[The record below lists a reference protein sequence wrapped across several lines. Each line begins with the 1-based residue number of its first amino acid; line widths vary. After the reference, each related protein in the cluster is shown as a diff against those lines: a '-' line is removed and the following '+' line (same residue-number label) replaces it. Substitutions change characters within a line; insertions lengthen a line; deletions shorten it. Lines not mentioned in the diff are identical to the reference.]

1 MKSLWSKAEAKAI
14 VEHYGAAGIGPDLA
28 LRVYTSRLLGGD
40 PRLVLHGG
48 GNTSVKTILPDLLGE
63 PAEVLCVKG
72 SGWDLGNIEPPGLPA
87 VRLAPLRK
95 LRERDALSDED
106 MVRIQR
112 ANLLDPGAPNPSVET
127 LLHAFLPHKFIDH
140 THATAVLSLADQPDA
155 AERCADL
162 YGPKAGIV
170 PYIMPGF
177 LLARKAAE
185 VFEAQPEV
193 EGLVLIKHGVFSF
206 GADAQE
212 AYERMIALVTAAE
225 ERLARGRKTVFAAAP
240 LPAEIADVAEIAPI
254 LRGACAL
261 PDTAAPGLYKRFVL
275 DFRSGPAV
283 RNFVDG
289 VEVKRYGLA
298 GVATPDHTIRTK
310 NYPLI
315 VPAPERGG
323 LDRFASAVRAAI
335 DWFGADYHAYFA
347 RHNAASAAPTLPSPA
362 SGGGVG
368 RGKRELDPAPRVI
381 LVPGLGLFGLG
392 RSAKDAAVAAD
403 IAESWVQTVT
413 DAEAVGTFESLPE
426 AELFEMEYWSLEQ
439 AKLGSAVE
447 KPLAGQVSLVTGG
460 AGTIGLATAR
470 ALKEAGAEIAVLD
483 RAEADPERA
492 AEKLGGLGIVCDVTD
507 PDAVRAAFGR
517 LAARF
522 GGVDIVISNA
532 GAAWQGRIGEVDAQ
546 TLRDSFELN
555 FFAHQHVAQTA
566 AKIMLAQQTGGCLLF
581 NVSKQAL
588 NPGSDFGP
596 YGIPKA
602 AALALMRQYALDY
615 GAAGIRANAVNADR
629 IRGGL
634 LTPEMIA
641 ARAKARG
648 LSEADYMGGNLL
660 GREVT
665 AEDVAQAFLQLAL
678 ARNTTGSFVTVDGGN
693 IAAAPR

>member
-1 MKSLWSKAEAKAI
+1 MKSLWSKADAKAI

-48 GNTSVKTILPDLLGE
+48 GNTSVKTVLPDLLGE
-63 PAEVLCVKG
+63 PGEVLCVKG
-72 SGWDLGNIEPPGLPA
+72 SGWDLGNIEPAGLPA

-106 MVRIQR
+106 MVKIQR

-140 THATAVLSLADQPDA
+140 THAIAVLSLADQPDA

-162 YGPKAGIV
+162 YGPKIGIV

-177 LLARKAAE
+177 LLAKKAAE
-185 VFEAQPEV
+185 VFEPKPEV
-193 EGLVLIKHGVFSF
+193 EGLVLLKHGIFSF
-206 GADAQE
+206 GADARE
-212 AYERMIALVTAAE
+212 AYERMIALVSLAE
-225 ERLARGRKTVFAAAP
+225 ERLARGRKSVFAAAS
-240 LPAEIADVAEIAPI
+240 LPAGIADVADIAPI
-254 LRGACAL
+254 LRGICAL
-261 PDTAAPGLYKRFVL
+261 PEPAIPGHYKRFVL
-275 DFRSGPAV
+275 DFRGGPAV

-289 VEVKRYGLA
+289 AELARYGLA

-310 NYPLI
+310 NYPVILPS
-315 VPAPERGG
+315 PARGH
-323 LDRFASAVRAAI
+323 LDRFASEARAVIER
-335 DWFGADYHAYFA
+335 FVADYHAYFA
-347 RHNAASAAPTLPSPA
+347 RHNATSA
-362 SGGGVG
+362 VK
-368 RGKRELDPAPRVI
+368 KRALDPMPRVI

-403 IAESWVQTVT
+403 IAESWVATVT

-447 KPLAGQVSLVTGG
+447 KPLAGQVALVTGG

-470 ALKEAGAEIAVLD
+470 ALQDAGAEIVLLD
-483 RAEADPERA
+483 RAEADPKA
-492 AEKLGGLGIVCDVTD
+492 AARKLGALAVTADVTD
-507 PDAVRAAFGR
+507 PDAVRAAFER
-517 LAARF
+517 LAMQF
-522 GGVDIVISNA
+522 GGVDIVVSNA
-532 GAAWQGRIGEVDAQ
+532 GAAWQGRIGKVSDAV
-546 TLRDSFELN
+546 LRESFELN
-555 FFAHQHVAQTA
+555 FFAHQHVAQNA
-566 AKIMLAQQTGGCLLF
+566 VRIMLAQQTGGCLLF
-581 NVSKQAL
+581 NVSRQAL
-588 NPGSDFGP
+588 NPGADFGP
-596 YGIPKA
+596 YGVPKA
-602 AALALMRQYALDY
+602 ATLALMRQYALDY

-648 LSEADYMGGNLL
+648 VSETDYMGGNLL

-665 AEDVAQAFLQLAL
+665 AGDVAQAFLQLAL
-678 ARNTTGSFVTVDGGN
+678 ARNTTAAIATVDGGN